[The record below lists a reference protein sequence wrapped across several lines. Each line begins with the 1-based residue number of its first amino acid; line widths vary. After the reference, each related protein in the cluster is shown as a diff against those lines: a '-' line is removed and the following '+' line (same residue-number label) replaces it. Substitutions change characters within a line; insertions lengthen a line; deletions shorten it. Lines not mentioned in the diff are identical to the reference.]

1 MAAQGIKNYQKAS
14 KGIKRHQKTSK
25 GPCSQKFTAEV
36 TLTYLVPIASVMYAH
51 LEWQWQVLDLH
62 PPEIWAHI
70 PSPDILE
77 QSK

>member
-1 MAAQGIKNYQKAS
+1 MASKGIKNYQKAS

-51 LEWQWQVLDLH
+51 LECQWQVLDLH